1 METVYI
7 VLIVVAAIVVLAVAW
22 MYRNRL
28 TEGSFEGGNS
38 RFVAAISKSR
48 TLCYVKRPARLRNR
62 GYCGATR
69 RMMLPA
75 IPVL

>member
-28 TEGSFEGGNS
+28 TEGSFEGTEKG
-38 RFVAAISKSR
+38 VKATLKAAS
-48 TLCYVKRPARLRNR
+48 PAGPSAAR
-62 GYCGATR
+62 CC
-69 RMMLPA
+69 
-75 IPVL
+75 